1 MARIS
6 SDHFFACYNSQGRAS
21 GNKKWKGYTQYRLVL
36 VKSINS
42 LCNLASRA
50 YENPTSSAYENPLR
64 RLTRGVYAAA
74 AHNWPSTYSAAY
86 GRIIASLLA
95 WVAVWEIL
103 KALLLYIA
111 RFPRTLRDRS
121 NSGKKCASWLSIEF
135 VAIYV
140 ERVAVARTGC
150 ESR

>member
-1 MARIS
+1 MRGWLS
-6 SDHFFACYNSQGRAS
+6 PYN
-21 GNKKWKGYTQYRLVL
+21 V
-36 VKSINS
+36 
-42 LCNLASRA
+42 
-50 YENPTSSAYENPLR
+50 
-64 RLTRGVYAAA
+64 
-74 AHNWPSTYSAAY
+74 AY
-86 GRIIASLLA
+86 GKIIAPLLV
-95 WVAVWEIL
+95 WGAVWEIR